1 MSEWPSV
8 ECVKTAL
15 HEDSTM
21 PGFNLKLGTFSFDLH
36 FLQIGTSTRKHIC
49 WRSGHLKFVMM
60 FARIHK
66 LMRTILKKQH
76 AVSVYAKS
84 SRAEPKSMLRDH

>member
-1 MSEWPSV
+1 MTEWPSV

-21 PGFNLKLGTFSFDLH
+21 PRFNLKLGTFSFDLH
-36 FLQIGTSTRKHIC
+36 FLQIGTSARKHIC
-49 WRSGHLKFVMM
+49 WRSGHLKFVRM

-66 LMRTILKKQH
+66 LMITILKKQH

-84 SRAEPKSMLRDH
+84 SRAEPKSVLRDH